1 MSSITDAINAYSAL
15 SRATTGGAEGGMEA
29 RDAPD
34 VQSGADFASML
45 KGTAKDTVSSL
56 KTAEAGTAAAI
67 AGKAD
72 IRDVVAAVTNA
83 ELTLETV
90 VNVRDKVINAYND
103 IMRMPI

>member
-15 SRATTGGAEGGMEA
+15 SKAATGGGMEA
-29 RDAPD
+29 RDTPSEAP
-34 VQSGADFASML
+34 GTDFASLL
-45 KGTAKDTVSSL
+45 KGAAQDTVSSL

-72 IRDVVAAVTNA
+72 IREVVAAVTNA

>member
-15 SRATTGGAEGGMEA
+15 AKGTTGGYGMEA
-29 RDAPD
+29 SDTPEAAPG
-34 VQSGADFASML
+34 SDFASVL
-45 KGTAKDTVSSL
+45 KGAAQNSIASL

-103 IMRMPI
+103 IIRMPI